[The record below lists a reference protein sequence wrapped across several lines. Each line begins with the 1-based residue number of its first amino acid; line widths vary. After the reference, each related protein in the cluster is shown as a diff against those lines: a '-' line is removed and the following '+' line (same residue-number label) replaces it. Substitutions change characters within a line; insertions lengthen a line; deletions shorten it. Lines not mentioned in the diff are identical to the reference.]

1 MLSVRACANPEP
13 NVIKIVLPK
22 RLARI
27 RRSVETKRLESLKQ
41 FHESLKK
48 TAKEETD
55 LVKELLNKDWSDDE
69 EEKDSA

>member
-22 RLARI
+22 RMTRI
-27 RRSVETKRLESLKQ
+27 RRSVETKRLDSLKQ

-55 LVKELLNKDWSDDE
+55 IIKELLNKDWSDEEDE
-69 EEKDSA
+69 EKP